1 MSVTRANLIGGPCKI
16 VQSGG
21 TIFTKDDVNW
31 EIVDESVD
39 VDASMHGDAID
50 EVTINSMIKV
60 TGTPWG
66 AWENLAVLLPSAYTT
81 PVIGSRIMGD
91 ADVPLVVTGKDGQIL
106 TSLAAGITKMPDLYL
121 GVDKTIFGSME
132 WTGVVGNGLDMQTA
146 SSLYT
151 ITSGAYADSTF
162 AFTNFRQQLYTGAW
176 SGKTGFSAVQA
187 QEGWTLTHELKLE
200 PVKIQSRIVDFRII
214 GYRLMAKCKPFGPTQ
229 AEIEAQLK
237 VQGTGADAG
246 HRRGAAGADLVI
258 TGASG
263 AVVATLKNAGLKGGN
278 FIFGN
283 KPLRNGEFAWVSTV
297 GFASGVAAARATFA

>member
-1 MSVTRANLIGGPCKI
+1 MSATRANLIGGPCKI
-16 VQSGG
+16 VRSAA

-39 VDASMHGDAID
+39 VDTSMHGDAID
-50 EVTINSMIKV
+50 EVTVNSMIKV

-66 AWENLAVLLPSAYTT
+66 AWESLATLLPSAYTT
-81 PVIGSRIMGD
+81 PTIGSRIMGD
-91 ADVPLVVTGKDGQIL
+91 ADVPLVVTGTDGQIL
-106 TSLAAGITKMPDLYL
+106 TAIATGITKLPDLYL
-121 GVDKTIFGSME
+121 GVDKTIFGQME
-132 WTGVVGNGLDMQTA
+132 WTGVVGDAKDMQTA
-146 SSLYT
+146 DSLYT
-151 ITSGAYADSTF
+151 ITSGAYSDSTF
-162 AFTNFRQQLYTGAW
+162 AKTNFKQQLYTAAW
-176 SGKTGFSAVQA
+176 GSKTGFTAFQA

-200 PVKIQSRIVDFRII
+200 PIKMQSRIVDFKII

-229 AEIEAQLK
+229 AQIESQLK

-246 HRRGAAGADLVI
+246 HLRSANAADLVI

-278 FIFGN
+278 FVFGN

-297 GFASGVAAARATFA
+297 GFTAGVAAARATFT